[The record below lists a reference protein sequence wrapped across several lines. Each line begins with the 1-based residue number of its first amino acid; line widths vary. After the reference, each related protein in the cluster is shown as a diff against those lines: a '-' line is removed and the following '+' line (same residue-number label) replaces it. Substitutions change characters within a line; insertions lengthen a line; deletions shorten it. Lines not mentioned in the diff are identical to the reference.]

1 VRLRR
6 PPQAT
11 LKQCLLGCSSPIG
24 AALMNHSQNEAL
36 GSLANALTDLFE
48 EAVDLLPRMAK
59 ARQAGKPF
67 PRRDPARLTA
77 VVSALSFVEDGR
89 KRFLTLAHIDE
100 DKNSHR
106 QHISYRQQEVLV
118 WIALDA
124 QTCLSIEE
132 VNIPGLT
139 RASGSIFGSIFG
151 SKGGSQSAPDP
162 ALMDQYRT
170 MLLRNTQSIA
180 LRAVFLAHFVRF
192 AIEYM
197 TLSTPET
204 PFPPIDPAVPQR
216 HFEAFQRD
224 VERAAPSWVDGPS
237 LTAVGTSLSM
247 RWPPLIIARDY
258 NSNCDEL
265 NGIPMTREH
274 KEAWMKSL
282 GEMQAGAA

>member
-1 VRLRR
+1 
-6 PPQAT
+6 
-11 LKQCLLGCSSPIG
+11 
-24 AALMNHSQNEAL
+24 MNHSQNEAL
-36 GSLANALTDLFE
+36 GSLANALTDLFQ

-67 PRRDPARLTA
+67 PRRDPARLAA

-139 RASGSIFGSIFG
+139 RASGSIFGSMFG
-151 SKGGSQSAPDP
+151 SKGDAQQAPDA
-162 ALMDQYRT
+162 ALLDQYR
-170 MLLRNTQSIA
+170 MALLLNTQRIA

-192 AIEYM
+192 AIEYIAL
-197 TLSTPET
+197 TTPET
-204 PFPPIDPAVPQR
+204 PFPPLDPAVPQR
-216 HFEAFQRD
+216 HFAAFQRD
-224 VERAAPSWVDGPS
+224 VERMAPSVVDSPS
-237 LTAVGTSLSM
+237 FVAVGTSLSM
-247 RWPPLIIARDY
+247 RFPVLVIA
-258 NSNCDEL
+258 
-265 NGIPMTREH
+265 
-274 KEAWMKSL
+274 
-282 GEMQAGAA
+282 Q